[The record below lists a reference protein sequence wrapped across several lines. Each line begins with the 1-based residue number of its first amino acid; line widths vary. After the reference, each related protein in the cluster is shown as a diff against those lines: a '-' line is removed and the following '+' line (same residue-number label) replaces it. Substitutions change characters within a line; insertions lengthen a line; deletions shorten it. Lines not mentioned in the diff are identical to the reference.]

1 MRATHVAFADESYCS
16 AERYRSIA
24 AVTLARETADVL
36 TSRLFELLNESGLKE
51 FKWSKLRQARERFA
65 ALKLV
70 DLVVEAALN
79 RRVRVD
85 VLIWDTE
92 DYRHKI
98 KGRDDQANLQRM
110 YYHLFKN
117 VLHRWPSGTMW
128 ALYPDE
134 NSALDWATV
143 ADFLDAAGFNLKVE
157 SSLLSRLPFRARLER
172 DFQII
177 EVVEVDST
185 KAPICQVADLFAGL
199 GVFSRKRYFQY
210 CEWLEQQSNQLPLF
224 PTARAKLSNSDKE
237 RCTVLKYL
245 DDLCKRHKLGVGLK
259 SSHGLRTYNPA
270 NPINFWPYEP
280 QHPEDKAPTKSSE
293 T

>member
-1 MRATHVAFADESYCS
+1 MQPTHIAYADESYYT

-24 AVTLARETADVL
+24 TVTLARKRAEDL
-36 TSRLFELLNESGLKE
+36 TSYLFELLSESGLKE

-65 ALKLV
+65 ALKLIA
-70 DLVVEAALN
+70 LVVEEALCGGM
-79 RRVRVD
+79 RVD

-92 DYRHKI
+92 DRRHKV

-117 VLHRWPSGTMW
+117 VLHRWPSGSTW

-143 ADFLDAAGFNLKVE
+143 ADFLDAAGFNRK
-157 SSLLSRLPFRARLER
+157 
-172 DFQII
+172 
-177 EVVEVDST
+177 VDSNLLEPSFYIRIGHDFRILKIVEAHST
-185 KAPICQVADLFAGL
+185 ETPLCQVADLFAGL
-199 GVFSRKRYFQY
+199 GVFSRKRYLQY
-210 CEWLEQQSNQLPLF
+210 CEWLERQSNQLPLF
-224 PTARAKLSNSDKE
+224 PAARAKLSNSDKE
-237 RCTVLKYL
+237 RCTVLKHL
-245 DDLCKRHKLGVGLK
+245 DVLCKRYKLGVSLR

-270 NPINFWPYEP
+270 NPINFWLYEP
-280 QHPEDKAPTKSSE
+280 QHSKDKAPLKSSG